1 MKNIASIRKEKHLI
15 PLHDYV
21 ERTMPEAWAKN
32 HQILAALGYLE
43 LRIPELT
50 VKLLGDVDGSILEDK
65 ESEHLRLLALEQA
78 GLPIAVLAR
87 LARRSLE
94 RFPDSFRLLEMALI
108 YLNGNMD
115 FDQVIELYHEHC
127 EQINRYGSLLQNV
140 VSAAVGKGDLK
151 WALRLLEASANADK
165 ESGGMM
171 IDPQLT
177 PLWVRYAAK
186 ELDLEE
192 AEYLVGPGITTMLK
206 QAEAGQVSGG
216 LCAFMMEVLMPK
228 RLKPWMELGF
238 DAAYRPRADAPVQIK
253 QQFENLRD
261 GMRRSAIKMLR
272 RARQNAWQCLARNG
286 CKKKKEEEWEK
297 GYWEENEDLDWEVL
311 GDGGVIE

>member
-1 MKNIASIRKEKHLI
+1 MKNIAPIRKAKNLV
-15 PLHDYV
+15 PLNDYV
-21 ERTMPEAWAKN
+21 ERTLPEAWAKN
-32 HQILAALGYLE
+32 RQILPALGYLE
-43 LRIPELT
+43 LGIPELT
-50 VKLLGDVDGSILEDK
+50 VKLLGDVDGSILENK

-78 GLPIAVLAR
+78 GVPIGVLAG

-94 RFPDSFRLLEMALI
+94 RFPDSYRLLEMALI

-127 EQINRYGSLLQNV
+127 EQINRCGFMLQNV
-140 VSAAVGKGDLK
+140 VSAAVGKGELK
-151 WALRLLEASANADK
+151 WALRLLDAAAMVHG
-165 ESGGMM
+165 ESGRMM

-192 AEYLVGPGITTMLK
+192 AECLVGPGITKMLK
-206 QAEAGQVSGG
+206 MAEGGQIFGG
-216 LCAFMMEVLMPK
+216 LCAFMMEGLMPK

-261 GMRRSAIKMLR
+261 DMRRSAIKMLR
-272 RARQNAWQCLARNG
+272 RARQNAWQLLARNG
-286 CKKKKEEEWEK
+286 CKKKKGEEWEK
-297 GYWEENEDLDWEVL
+297 GYWGESLDWEVL
-311 GDGGVIE
+311 GDGGLIE